1 MADIEGT
8 ITLTEITHGTVKKI
22 KAEWVSGQGI
32 HEGTAEA
39 TTEFAYSGRLF
50 GACTVP
56 DGVAAP
62 TDDYD
67 IEVLDNDSVDIALNA
82 LHDRDTAD
90 TEYVSEASMGGVAHS
105 KITISIANAGDTKE
119 GTLYLYIR

>member
-8 ITLTEITHGTVKKI
+8 ISFTEITHATVKKI
-22 KAEWVSGQGI
+22 KAEWTSGQGAY
-32 HEGTAEA
+32 EGTASA
-39 TTEFAYSGRLF
+39 TTTNYYSGRLF

-56 DGVAAP
+56 DGVASP

-67 IEVLDNDSVDIALNA
+67 IEVLDSDNVDVALNA

-90 TEYVSEASMGGVAHS
+90 TEYVSEASMGGVAES
-105 KITISIANAGDTKE
+105 QLTISIEHAGDTKQ
-119 GTLYLYIR
+119 GILYLYIR